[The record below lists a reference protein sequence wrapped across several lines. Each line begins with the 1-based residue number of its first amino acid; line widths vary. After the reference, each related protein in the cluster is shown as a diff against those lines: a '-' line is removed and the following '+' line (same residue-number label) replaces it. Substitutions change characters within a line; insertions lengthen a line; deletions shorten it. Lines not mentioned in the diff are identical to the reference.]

1 MVSEKFIE
9 NKDAKI
15 FKTVLE
21 TDLPKNRDKLITELE
36 KLVKNSYKLR
46 IRLNKEVSSERKSD
60 IITFCK
66 NYLNT
71 SIDLYYERKQ
81 KLMKNINEEISDSLI
96 ENKYE
101 NMEIIDATI
110 EYILEKYNIT
120 FDRDFI
126 IKILNSGDAYD

>member
-1 MVSEKFIE
+1 MKKFH
-9 NKDAKI
+9 
-15 FKTVLE
+15 
-21 TDLPKNRDKLITELE
+21 
-36 KLVKNSYKLR
+36 
-46 IRLNKEVSSERKSD
+46 
-60 IITFCK
+60 
-66 NYLNT
+66 
-71 SIDLYYERKQ
+71 
-81 KLMKNINEEISDSLI
+81 SLI